1 MENYI
6 TKENKFDIIKSLK
19 EIKVLIDVMVAV
31 GNNNLIFNEL
41 MPGVKN
47 RLNGIYEKI
56 SAFKDTTSKHPNM
69 KRFDV
74 VKEDGT
80 VELGLLAPNEDE
92 LRKIFCDEK
101 IQILREIDECGMII
115 KENERRWSDNQLI
128 TPKEWSML
136 DDMKEPTATTDSKD
150 YTTERI
156 IIEESEKTE
165 NTEKQIKKEIKT
177 KTRRNKN
184 DKNTR
189 KSRTQH

>member
-6 TKENKFDIIKSLK
+6 TKENKSDIIKSLK

-56 SAFKDTTSKHPNM
+56 STFKDTTSKHPNM

-80 VELGLLAPNEDE
+80 VELGLLAPNEEE
-92 LRKIFCDEK
+92 LCKIFCDEK

-128 TPKEWSML
+128 TPKEWVML
-136 DDMKEPTATTDSKD
+136 DDMKESTATTDSKD

-165 NTEKQIKKEIKT
+165 KQIKKETKT